1 MEAKILLLESADTR
15 GLTLGG
21 IMNRVTEFIS
31 RIGLGLALLAFLITG
46 AAAQNTGTSDT
57 NTNAGRQASSTSS
70 TTKGSANQLDT
81 ADRTFVKKAA
91 EGGLAEVELGQLA
104 TQKASDDEVKK
115 FGQRMVDDHTKAN
128 DQLKQVA
135 ATLGVQVPDHLSAK
149 DQATKDRLQK
159 LSGAQFDRAYMNDM
173 VKDHTKDV
181 VEFRHASK
189 MAKNSEVK
197 NFASQTL
204 PTLEDHLKE
213 AKNIAPKENKQAS
226 NSHKP
231 SAANPQ
237 R

>member
-1 MEAKILLLESADTR
+1 MQNITNILKHAA
-15 GLTLGG
+15 LGAAIAG
-21 IMNRVTEFIS
+21 
-31 RIGLGLALLAFLITG
+31 LLAMG
-46 AAAQNTGTSDT
+46 AAAQNTGISDT
-57 NTNAGRQASSTSS
+57 GTNAGRQNSSTAS
-70 TTKGSANQLDT
+70 TTGNTGQLDT

-128 DQLKQVA
+128 DQLKQLA
-135 ATLGVQVPDHLSAK
+135 GTLGVQVPDHLSAK
-149 DQATKDRLQK
+149 DQATKDRLSK
-159 LSGAQFDRAYMNDM
+159 LSGTQFDRAYMNDM

-189 MAKNSEVK
+189 MAKNPEIK

-204 PTLEDHLKE
+204 PTLQDHLKE
-213 AKNIAPKENKQAS
+213 AKSIAPKENKEAS
-226 NSHKP
+226 NSNKP
-231 SAANPQ
+231 SPANPQ